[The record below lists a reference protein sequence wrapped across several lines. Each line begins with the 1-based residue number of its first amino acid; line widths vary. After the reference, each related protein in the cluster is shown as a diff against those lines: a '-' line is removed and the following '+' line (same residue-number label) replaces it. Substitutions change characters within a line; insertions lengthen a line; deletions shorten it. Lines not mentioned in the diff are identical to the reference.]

1 MLLILQVVTV
11 FLVAVSMSM
20 ALAHA
25 LEFPGKLRLDE
36 QAYRSV
42 QTIYYPG
49 FTFGGIGEVLAVVA
63 TLILMLSM
71 RHDGVSFWWAFSAFV
86 AIVAMQAVFWF
97 ITQPTNRHWL
107 KNQPLSEAGTRFF
120 ALDRADN
127 PSSKE
132 AIYPDWKRL
141 RDRWEYSHIVRAF
154 LSGDPRSQNEVLS
167 LWLHR
172 RLQKSLTGRS
182 QDKRDQRRRRQ
193 LVVWFWNLRQGCD
206 KVAEGRCF

>member
-1 MLLILQVVTV
+1 MLLILQIVTV

-25 LEFPGKLRLDE
+25 VEFPGKLRLDE

-49 FTFGGIGEVLAVVA
+49 FTFGGIGEALAVVA
-63 TLILMLSM
+63 TLILMLSI

-97 ITQPTNRHWL
+97 ITQPTNRYWL

-120 ALDRADN
+120 ALDRADS
-127 PSSKE
+127 PGSTE
-132 AIYPDWKRL
+132 AIYPDWNVFEIDGSTRISFGHFYPGSHWS
-141 RDRWEYSHIVRAF
+141 RWSSPSQSKHISC
-154 LSGDPRSQNEVLS
+154 LSMVEDEMRI
-167 LWLHR
+167 
-172 RLQKSLTGRS
+172 
-182 QDKRDQRRRRQ
+182 
-193 LVVWFWNLRQGCD
+193 
-206 KVAEGRCF
+206 